1 MGLFAP
7 HRGRFAWASA
17 LGIATLIGQ
26 LLLLAVFWQLIQEVT
41 DGAPTLEAL
50 SEWRTGGALAGL
62 MAALAVLRWRAPLAQ
77 MQAEQGFVED
87 LQTRML
93 GGMLRRPP
101 SFWAKAE
108 IGELTHRLNDD
119 VTGTLA
125 YVRALF
131 QTRWLVPVRIVAF
144 AGMLA
149 WIAPEVLLPSLFV
162 LPLFALV
169 LLVVGK
175 GVAGVAA
182 RERASRVAHSSR
194 LSQLLSGAEILSAF
208 DTRRR
213 AVDALARQLR
223 AGYAQALSS
232 TRYSAFGSQATEF
245 IRIAGVLAVLLFGA
259 ESLEPGAMIGAI
271 PLLFLLYSPVAELAR
286 LLPQLARGRVATAAA
301 LEFLQE
307 ESAAEEAPQ
316 GFTTLEARALEFSYD
331 DSHEVLRGA
340 DLQLRAGEWVGITG
354 ESGQGKS
361 TLLKL
366 LLGAEHPKA
375 GEILRDGA
383 PGTLKGLCALVTQE
397 PIFPER
403 TVRENLLLA
412 KPDAS
417 DEELW
422 HALARA
428 ALAERIGRE
437 QSGLDL
443 DIGEGGK
450 ALSGGERERLSL
462 ARALLSD
469 APVLALD
476 EPGVFLDAGH
486 RGRILETLREE
497 HGRRTLL
504 VVTHESDLLDLADQK
519 LQLDGGTLTPVA
531 GALPNSEAK
540 ETQ

>member
-7 HRGRFAWASA
+7 HKARFAWASA
-17 LGIATLIGQ
+17 LGVASLGGQ
-26 LLLLAVFWQLIQEVT
+26 LLLLAVFWQVIGEAT
-41 DGAPTLEAL
+41 DGVPVLEAL
-50 SEWRTGGALAGL
+50 AEWHTGGALTGL
-62 MAALAVLRWRAPLAQ
+62 MVVLGILRWRAPLAQ
-77 MQAEQGFVED
+77 MLAEQGFVED

-101 SFWAKAE
+101 SFWARAE

-131 QTRWLVPVRIVAF
+131 QTRWLVPLRIVAF

-149 WIAPEVLLPSLFV
+149 WIAPEVLLPSLLV

-169 LLVVGK
+169 LLVLGR

-194 LSQLLSGAEILSAF
+194 LAQLLSGAEVLSAF

-271 PLLFLLYSPVAELAR
+271 PLLFLLYSPVSELAR
-286 LLPQLARGRVATAAA
+286 LLPQLARGRVATSAA
-301 LEFLQE
+301 LEFLE
-307 ESAAEEAPQ
+307 ETDATENVPQ
-316 GFTTLEARALEFSYD
+316 GFTTLEARALSFSYD
-331 DSHEVLRGA
+331 DSHEVLREVN
-340 DLQLRAGEWVGITG
+340 LRLRSGEWVAITG

-366 LLGAEHPKA
+366 LLGAETPKS
-375 GEILRDGA
+375 GEILRDGVA
-383 PGTLKGLCALVTQE
+383 GTLKGLCALVTQE

-412 KPDAS
+412 KPGAS
-417 DEELW
+417 EEELW
-422 HALARA
+422 HALAQA
-428 ALAERIGRE
+428 ALAERVRRE

-486 RGRILETLREE
+486 REKILETLREE

-504 VVTHESDLLDLADQK
+504 VVTHESDLLELADQK
-519 LQLDGGTLTPVA
+519 LQLDGGKLVVFAPAVA
-531 GALPNSEAK
+531 NPA
-540 ETQ
+540 T